1 MKTLK
6 IFSIVLGAHLLALPL
21 VILQLGRGPGKS
33 SNDTVMETLPDA
45 DSIQKVETADSP
57 SAPGQGEPSTQLHI
71 VRQGENPSTIA
82 AEYGMST
89 SSLMEL
95 NGIKDVRSLRVG
107 ERLRVLRKDG

>member
-6 IFSIVLGAHLLALPL
+6 IFSIVLGAHLLAVPL

-33 SNDTVMETLPDA
+33 SAHTGMETLPDV
-45 DSIQKVETADSP
+45 DSIQKVEAASP
-57 SAPGQGEPSTQLHI
+57 SAPEQGEPSTQLHI

-95 NGIKDVRSLRVG
+95 NGIKDARSLRVG
-107 ERLRVLRKDG
+107 ERLKVLRKDG